1 MGYFVISFVAY
12 NYNNSEIYK
21 GLSILKD
28 EKLLKEIGE
37 RIFERRKQLKL
48 TQEDVAEKMNVSI
61 QMISNLELGK
71 KAIRPENLIKISSI
85 LEISTD
91 YILMGVVSD
100 SSGNSVNEKM
110 MQLSDEQLK
119 LVNSVIE
126 LCLEI
131 TNK

>member
-1 MGYFVISFVAY
+1 M
-12 NYNNSEIYK
+12 
-21 GLSILKD
+21 LKD

-37 RIFERRKQLKL
+37 RIFERRKQMRL

-91 YILMGVVSD
+91 YILMGEASD
-100 SSGNSVNEKM
+100 FSGNSVNEKI
-110 MQLSDEQLK
+110 MQLSDEQLR
-119 LVNSVIE
+119 LVNSIIE
-126 LCLEI
+126 LCLEK